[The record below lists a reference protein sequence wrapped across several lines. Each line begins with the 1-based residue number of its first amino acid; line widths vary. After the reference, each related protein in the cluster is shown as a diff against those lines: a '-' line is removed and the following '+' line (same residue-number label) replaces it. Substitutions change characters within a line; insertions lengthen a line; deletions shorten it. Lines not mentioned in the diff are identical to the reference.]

1 MKYYCIVDKIAL
13 SCGPVFG
20 AKNDDVAKRKVIDLL
35 TQNAVKSPSE
45 YSLIS
50 ICKFDED
57 LIDTGIAIDC
67 SEQLVNQI
75 RKPNMDLSV
84 VTFNLSDLVSSV
96 SKQDVIDIT
105 PSDKE

>member
-35 TQNAVKSPSE
+35 TQNSVKSPSE
-45 YSLIS
+45 YSLVS

-57 LIDTGIAIDC
+57 LLDTGIVIDC
-67 SEQLVNQI
+67 SEQLINQI
-75 RKPNMDLSV
+75 RKPTMDLSV
-84 VTFNLSDLVSSV
+84 VTFNLSDLAPSV
-96 SKQDVIDIT
+96 VKADSIELT
-105 PSDKE
+105 PNDKE